1 MRPKLTAVV
10 LAGGPG
16 RRLGGGKPW
25 RTLGGRRLV
34 DLALER
40 ARELCP
46 QVLVAAADCADFADL
61 SCPVVAD
68 RWPGQG
74 PLAALVTVFLDTPA
88 TSVLLLPVDAPLMRP
103 ALLSRILEL
112 SAGQKAVCCQGPGG
126 MEPLMAWYSR
136 ECLPC
141 AQKLVQ
147 DGERRPHRLLRQV
160 GAYTM
165 SREEVALVDPDDLSF
180 INVNFPQ
187 DLERAERI
195 AAERGLFDTPE
206 RA

>member
-1 MRPKLTAVV
+1 MRAQLTAVV

-16 RRLGGGKPW
+16 TRLGGGKPW
-25 RTLGGRRLV
+25 RTLAGRRLV

-46 QVLVAAADCADFADL
+46 QVVVSAADCADFADL
-61 SCPVVAD
+61 TCPIVAD

-74 PLAALVTVFLDTPA
+74 PLAALATVFLDTPA

-103 ALLSRILEL
+103 ALLRRILEL
-112 SAGQKAVCCQGPGG
+112 RPGQRAVACLGPGG
-126 MEPLMAWYSR
+126 HEPLMAWYSR
-136 ECLPC
+136 ECLPW
-141 AQKLVQ
+141 ALKLVQ
-147 DGERRPHRLLRQV
+147 AGERRPRQLLQHV
-160 GAYTM
+160 KAYIM
-165 SREEVALVDPDDLSF
+165 SREEVAQVDPEDLSF

-206 RA
+206 EA